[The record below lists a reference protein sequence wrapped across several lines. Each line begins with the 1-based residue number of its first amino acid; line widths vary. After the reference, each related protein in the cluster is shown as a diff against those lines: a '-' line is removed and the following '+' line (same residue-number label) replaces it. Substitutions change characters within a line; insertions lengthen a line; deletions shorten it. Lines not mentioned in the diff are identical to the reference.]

1 MKWELSD
8 LVGVGD
14 LAKELGES
22 KATIVNWS
30 RRYNDFP
37 QPLARI
43 SNGPVYSRQQVTEWR
58 ASHEWNDWP
67 ITSRNQKGQRRK
79 RAEYDP

>member
-1 MKWELSD
+1 MKWEMND

-30 RRYNDFP
+30 RRYPDFP
-37 QPLARI
+37 KPLARI

-58 ASHEWNDWP
+58 TNHEWNDWP

-79 RAEYDP
+79 

>member
-1 MKWELSD
+1 MMWELDD

-22 KATIVNWS
+22 KATIVNWW
-30 RRYNDFP
+30 RRYPDFP
-37 QPLARI
+37 KALARI

-58 ASHEWNDWP
+58 TNREWSEWP
-67 ITSRNQKGQRRK
+67 ISPRNQKGQRRK
-79 RAEYDP
+79 